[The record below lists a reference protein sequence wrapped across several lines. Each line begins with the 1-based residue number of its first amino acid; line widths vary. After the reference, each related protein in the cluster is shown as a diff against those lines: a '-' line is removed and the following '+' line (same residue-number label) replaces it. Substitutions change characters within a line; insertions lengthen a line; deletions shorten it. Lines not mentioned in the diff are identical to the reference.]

1 MLEFKSNNIFDLLKL
16 TTTRIVR
23 IYLLQDKVV
32 CTAQLYIAQLVAVD
46 FPQQQPPY
54 LENINWYLE
63 DKEHE
68 SKP

>member
-1 MLEFKSNNIFDLLKL
+1 M
-16 TTTRIVR
+16 
-23 IYLLQDKVV
+23 YLLQDKVV